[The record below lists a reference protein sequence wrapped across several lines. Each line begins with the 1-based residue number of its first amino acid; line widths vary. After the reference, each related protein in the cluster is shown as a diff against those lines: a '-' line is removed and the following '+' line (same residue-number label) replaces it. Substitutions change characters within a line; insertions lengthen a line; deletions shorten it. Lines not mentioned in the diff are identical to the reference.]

1 MTSLTL
7 LRDLLSAGQA
17 VDRRLAEAKVR
28 LRDRQRPHPIAT
40 LCNLS
45 NVSTTKKIH
54 TNSQTKGWRSWQL
67 KPTQFPAFFYA
78 TPRLLYH

>member
-7 LRDLLSAGQA
+7 LRDLLSAGPT
-17 VDRRLAEAKVR
+17 VDRLAEAQVR
-28 LRDRQRPHPIAT
+28 QRDRQRPHPIAT
-40 LCNLS
+40 LWNQS

-54 TNSQTKGWRSWQL
+54 TNSQSKGWHSWQP
-67 KPTQFPAFFYA
+67 KPTQFRAIFYA